1 MLIICDFHK
10 FSFCNMPRARDILST
25 LPQTLLSRQSL
36 SSWVLIRSTQIFI
49 LCLQWE
55 NVFINIVW
63 VHINWSD
70 HTDGILVSPLSL
82 PSHLENVFI
91 IRCICLHF
99 PSVYLSVW
107 KIVAIYAIYIQPP
120 RDRQS
125 KNDKTGRKKIHF
137 SNNNKKNRKS
147 AKWYFCNILR
157 ATLNQGKVEESVA
170 VKINDCTKQVVDIFL
185 RTPLQRHQDHH
196 HHYNQLISPTPHHH
210 RFDW

>member
-1 MLIICDFHK
+1 MHRLVAFSQAGENLDSKFLEIMRSWTWRSLLVDYICERLIICDFHK

-120 RDRQS
+120 RDWQS
-125 KNDKTGRKKIHF
+125 KNDKTGRKKKHLF
-137 SNNNKKNRKS
+137 NKKQKSRIS
-147 AKWYFCNILR
+147 AKWYFL
-157 ATLNQGKVEESVA
+157 
-170 VKINDCTKQVVDIFL
+170 
-185 RTPLQRHQDHH
+185 
-196 HHYNQLISPTPHHH
+196 
-210 RFDW
+210 

>member
-1 MLIICDFHK
+1 MHCLVDFSQAGENLDSKFLEIIRSWTWRNLLVDYIFEMLIICDFKK

-147 AKWYFCNILR
+147 AKWYFL
-157 ATLNQGKVEESVA
+157 
-170 VKINDCTKQVVDIFL
+170 
-185 RTPLQRHQDHH
+185 
-196 HHYNQLISPTPHHH
+196 
-210 RFDW
+210 